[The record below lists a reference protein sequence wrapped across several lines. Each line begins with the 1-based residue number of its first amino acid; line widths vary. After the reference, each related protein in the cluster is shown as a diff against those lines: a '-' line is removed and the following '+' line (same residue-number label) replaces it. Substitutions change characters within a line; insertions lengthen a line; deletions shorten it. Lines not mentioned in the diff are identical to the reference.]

1 MENDYKE
8 QLKNIC
14 KKYDFKYKEYSEN
27 KISLCAKDTD
37 NHWEDWI
44 RFDLK
49 NKDVLLRGNTD
60 HCNFW
65 FYDTRKDMT
74 PDKIIEFVADL
85 NTMLR
90 KFNDSYITV
99 KSLIDPEDWQ
109 AIAKIQ
115 DAYEDNRYNIKLEEV
130 EFSCDN
136 YIYFSIL
143 KEKYMFNGLF
153 RIHDPTNGTDMTLVS
168 INDCVKKEDKNFFN
182 AHWEEIE
189 NELFERTIEKINSDI
204 MKRLNNS
211 DESDLFK
218 GIANCVLD
226 QLKGYIKKE
235 KIDNILNMN
244 YEYVR
249 NITEKVL
256 DDKYFM
262 ENMSNCIDYAMDMKE
277 SELENTQ
284 EIDETL

>member
-115 DAYEDNRYNIKLEEV
+115 DAYEDDRYKIKFEEI
-130 EFSCDN
+130 EFSSDN
-136 YIYFSIL
+136 YIYFAIS
-143 KEKYMFNGLF
+143 KEGRVFDGLF
-153 RIHDPTNGTDMTLVS
+153 RIHDPENGADMTLVS
-168 INDCVKKEDKNFFN
+168 ISDCVKKEDQNFFN

-189 NELFERTIEKINSDI
+189 NELCKKAEEKQ
-204 MKRLNNS
+204 K
-211 DESDLFK
+211 
-218 GIANCVLD
+218 A
-226 QLKGYIKKE
+226 KE
-235 KIDNILNMN
+235 
-244 YEYVR
+244 E
-249 NITEKVL
+249 TE
-256 DDKYFM
+256 
-262 ENMSNCIDYAMDMKE
+262 
-277 SELENTQ
+277 
-284 EIDETL
+284 ETL